1 MKALPVIRCGKQNSS
16 EVTGLWFRNLEH
28 CWVMKPIPFSVW
40 HWALFT
46 SLAAGSIPKR
56 AEAGQVPW
64 EKGICWGLSPRC
76 CSELWIPSWGIQ
88 GMQSRGISA
97 LISQGQQRGSQ
108 GQGWELEGSRE
119 GAGGIQ
125 GWSRRDPEMEQEGCR
140 HGAGGMQAWKEESR
154 EQQGGWGE
162 QTLLPLLW
170 QKSKLLSAWAVPKPL
185 QLPHLLLW
193 AFCIKRMNY
202 PVWYQWNSCLP
213 WGILVPELP
222 QSPAKGP
229 LESLGGRN
237 QKPGHPWAAERLQGF
252 GVTSVDIWVFVT
264 KHRSV
269 SWGRKRRFL
278 CPGANKSCLV
288 FLGAGPGCVSVS
300 HLYRIE
306 INNPVYAIIMNRKHK
321 SVNLS
326 GNINISD

>member
-1 MKALPVIRCGKQNSS
+1 MWKTKQLRGHWTLIQELGALLGHEAHPLFRVALGFVHLFGSRIDTQKSWGRSGALGKRNLLGFVPQVLQWALDPIVGHPGDAEQGDLSS
-16 EVTGLWFRNLEH
+16 DLTGAAKREPRTGL
-28 CWVMKPIPFSVW
+28 
-40 HWALFT
+40 
-46 SLAAGSIPKR
+46 
-56 AEAGQVPW
+56 
-64 EKGICWGLSPRC
+64 
-76 CSELWIPSWGIQ
+76 
-88 GMQSRGISA
+88 
-97 LISQGQQRGSQ
+97 
-108 GQGWELEGSRE
+108 
-119 GAGGIQ
+119 GAGGVQ
-125 GWSRRDPEMEQEGCR
+125 GGSRRDPGMEQEGCR

-213 WGILVPELP
+213 WGISVPELP